1 MDGKGKGSSGGGNAM
16 TEQFIVRDCWYAA
29 GQSCDFPKE
38 KLTGHVIA
46 GRPVVMWRTRDGE
59 VVAYDDRCSH
69 KRFPLSKGRLMPDG
83 TLECA
88 YHGLRY
94 DTTGKCVM
102 IPSHPTGP
110 ISPQAVVRAF
120 PVIEQDG
127 LVWIWPG
134 DPAKTG
140 LRKPPRA
147 PEVGADEWETI
158 CVGPLEVEGNYLLLI
173 ENLLDITH
181 FYPLHD
187 GNIGDLANSRIPIEL
202 EEGECHGNKY
212 VMTIRKTSSYKQ
224 PPYYVDWFHYE
235 TVDRHH
241 THCMMS
247 PGLTRVVMRVAPP
260 GGLEVRDGEKEFPGT
275 LKVDGN
281 ERGYVLVHTH
291 TPISERRHIWRV
303 LVNCPVNARS
313 KGDPTKS
320 TAQRFAEMFPA
331 VAAEDVW
338 AIAEQ
343 QKMFDY
349 PDEGYSE
356 VFLKPDL
363 ALRRARKIFHDLHL
377 EETGTKVPAQAA
389 E

>member
-1 MDGKGKGSSGGGNAM
+1 M
-16 TEQFIVRDCWYAA
+16 TEQIIVKDCWYVA
-29 GQSCDFPKE
+29 GLSEDFPGE
-38 KLTGHVIA
+38 KLTGHTIAKRPIVI
-46 GRPVVMWRTRDGE
+46 WRTKDGD

-88 YHGLRY
+88 YHGMRY
-94 DTTGKCVM
+94 DMSGKCVM

-110 ISPQAVVRAF
+110 ISPQAQVRPF

-134 DPAKTG
+134 NPDKAESCQ
-140 LRKPPRA
+140 PPRV
-147 PEVGADEWETI
+147 PEVGDAKWATV
-158 CVGPLEVEGNYLLLI
+158 CVGPMEVNANYLLLI

-187 GNIGDLANSRIPIEL
+187 GNIGDIANSRIPIEL
-202 EEGECHGNKY
+202 EEGESDGNRY
-212 VMTIRKTSSYKQ
+212 VMTIRQTANYTQ
-224 PPYYVDWFHYE
+224 PPYLVDWFHFD

-247 PGLTRVVMRVAPP
+247 PGLTRVVMRNAPP
-260 GGLEVRDGEKEFPGT
+260 GELKKREGEREFPGEMD
-275 LKVDGN
+275 VDGD

-291 TPISERRHIWRV
+291 TPVDERRHIWRV
-303 LVNCPVNARS
+303 LVNCPAQHMS
-313 KGDPTKS
+313 KGDANKPTA
-320 TAQRFAEMFPA
+320 TRVAEMFPE
-331 VAAEDVW
+331 VAAEDLW
-338 AIAEQ
+338 AVAEQ
-343 QKMFDY
+343 QKMFEY

-363 ALRRARKIFHDLHL
+363 ALRRARKIFHDLHAA
-377 EETGTKVPAQAA
+377 ESSRAGAQAA